1 LSHDASI
8 EMVDLVLSEIFK
20 NRIIAVSKIIL
31 KYDYESLPEKLLS
44 VTTAQTKLHRDTTRY
59 M

>member
-1 LSHDASI
+1 
-8 EMVDLVLSEIFK
+8 MVDLVLSEIFK